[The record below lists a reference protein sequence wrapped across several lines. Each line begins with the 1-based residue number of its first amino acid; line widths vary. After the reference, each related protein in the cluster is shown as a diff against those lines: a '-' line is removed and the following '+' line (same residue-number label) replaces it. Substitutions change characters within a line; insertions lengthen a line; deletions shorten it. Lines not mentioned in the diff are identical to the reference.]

1 MAKTRREKAIVNNEE
16 RGSAAYRARYTETGE
31 RRREALDE
39 AELVAEEKGKREKQ
53 EKRDKPAPIIDESVI
68 AYVKKKEKQ
77 RRLVT
82 LVCIGVAVV
91 SFAYFASY
99 TYQYERTGAQQSA
112 LSALIGST
120 ALAGGRGAG
129 TTTDVMVHRTSGDVD
144 LPPILEEYQTLFNKN
159 NRLVGWLK
167 IEDTN
172 IDFPVLQTVNN
183 TYYTEYNFNQQKDT
197 NGSIFLDYQCVIYPR
212 TTNLIVYGHNMQSGK
227 MFGQLGKYEKEEYY
241 QEHPQIV
248 FDTIYEKGV
257 YQIMYAFRS
266 PIYNEEDAVFKY
278 YQFIDAVS
286 AAEFD
291 SNMREMA
298 ALSLY
303 DTGVTASFGDEIL
316 TLSTCDS
323 QDRAGSRFVVV
334 AKRVG

>member
-1 MAKTRREKAIVNNEE
+1 MAKTRRSNSTDHEE

-31 RRREALDE
+31 RRRETLGE
-39 AELVAEEKGKREKQ
+39 AELAAEEQGKR
-53 EKRDKPAPIIDESVI
+53 EKRDKPAAPIVDEGVI
-68 AYVKKKEKQ
+68 TYVQKKEKL
-77 RRLVT
+77 RRFVT
-82 LVCIGVAVV
+82 LVCLGVAVASLAFFV
-91 SFAYFASY
+91 SYS
-99 TYQYERTGAQQSA
+99 YQYERTGTQQNA

-120 ALAGGRGAG
+120 ALSRGSG
-129 TTTDVMVHRTSGDVD
+129 NSEIVVHRTSGIVE
-144 LPPILEEYQTLFNKN
+144 LPPILADYQTLYNKN
-159 NRLVGWLK
+159 NRLVGWLR
-167 IEDTN
+167 IDGTN

-197 NGSIFLDYQCVIYPR
+197 NGSIFLDYPCVIYPR

-227 MFGQLGKYEKEEYY
+227 MFGQLGKYESEAYY
-241 QEHPQIV
+241 QEHSQIV

-286 AAEFD
+286 ATEFD

-303 DTGVTASFGDEIL
+303 DTGVTASFGDDIL

-334 AKRVG
+334 AKRV